1 MSVSENHAPTGLSL
15 KLLLAG
21 TRFASL
27 GLRRLSKKRRAQIL
41 LVLYLGEIR
50 EVVVAVRDDFN
61 GEVA

>member
-1 MSVSENHAPTGLSL
+1 MSVSENRAPTGLSL
-15 KLLLAG
+15 KLLSAG

-50 EVVVAVRDDFN
+50 EVVVAGDDFN
-61 GEVA
+61 REVA